1 MEETHAASLSG
12 KNDKKLRI
20 KQLCYCN
27 YKDADSGM
35 SYHLSLVAT
44 PSNVVMRTNDL
55 PFQWNVSSFMTT
67 H

>member
-1 MEETHAASLSG
+1 MT
-12 KNDKKLRI
+12 KNCALNNYEL
-20 KQLCYCN
+20 QCYCN